1 MTESETNKVIE
12 EVKDALNKITEYSQ
26 EARLESFLNAYHN
39 FPGFLHFSADGKM
52 RNYSEFRQICTEY
65 YTSLIRQKL
74 FTISRNFQVLNAN
87 HVITGWTGNINAQL
101 KNGKLMNMSNYSVT
115 HVFKKIGSDWKII
128 HSHES
133 SLPPE
138 TIGRG

>member
-1 MTESETNKVIE
+1 MTESETNRVKE
-12 EVKDALNKITEYSQ
+12 EVREALNKITEYSQ
-26 EARLESFLNAYHN
+26 EARLDSFLNAYHN
-39 FPGFLHFSADGKM
+39 CPDFLHFSADGKM
-52 RNYSEFRQICTEY
+52 RTYSEFRQICTEY

-74 FTISRNFQVLNAN
+74 FTISRTFQVLDAN
-87 HVITGWTGNINAQL
+87 LVITGWTGNINAQF
-101 KNGKLMNMSNYSVT
+101 KNGQSMNMSNYSVT

-138 TIGRG
+138 IIGRG